1 MKPHR
6 ALTRLIE
13 SARRATPPDAPEEG
27 PLPPG
32 AATRIAARW
41 IAARPGIAPVV
52 LWERL
57 SYAGL
62 AVALLAGGASV
73 FLHQPPPPQ
82 ESASAEVMPDLFSA
96 TITDSPEG

>member
-1 MKPHR
+1 MNESLDRLLQKARTAPPP
-6 ALTRLIE
+6 ALPL
-13 SARRATPPDAPEEG
+13 EE

-41 IAARPGIAPVV
+41 AAARSPIV

-62 AVALLAGGASV
+62 AVALAVSGVSFSLG
-73 FLHQPPPPQ
+73 PP
-82 ESASAEVMPDLFSA
+82 AAEETAAAEAMPDLFSA
-96 TITDSPEG
+96 TITDEPEG